1 MNSLWGLSFIGAFL
15 LTINLSCKKEAD
27 LPDVMVYGHAGTTL
41 YPERWVYPAN
51 TVESVLY
58 ALDVLDA
65 DGVEVDVQMTKDSVL
80 VLYHDGFLDAITNA
94 AGCIA
99 EWNYADLAE
108 TEVFNTKYKIARLDE
123 VIEICL
129 YRNKKIFLDLKPY
142 NYCDSTNL
150 NYSTFNNSLNQLLV
164 NYTGNE
170 RSKITVNTRN
180 VDLLMTLSDTLI
192 IKSFESENINLGITH
207 FQNNVTKELCINYTA
222 MTKVYA
228 ETLTDMGI
236 EFSIFGVKTSDE
248 IRAAVNFLPS
258 KIISD
263 NIAFTKKITQ

>member
-1 MNSLWGLSFIGAFL
+1 MKPLWVLSFIGAFL

-51 TVESVLY
+51 TVESVMY

-80 VLYHDGFLDAITNA
+80 VLYHDGFLDAITNSS
-94 AGCIA
+94 GCIA
-99 EWNYADLAE
+99 EWNYADLAQ
-108 TEVFNTKYKIARLDE
+108 TEVYNTKYTIARLDE

-129 YRNKKIFLDLKPY
+129 DRNKKIFLDLKPY

-164 NYTGNE
+164 DYTENE
-170 RSKITVNTRN
+170 CSKITVNTRN
-180 VDLLMTLSDTLI
+180 VDLLMTLSDTFI
-192 IKSFESENINLGITH
+192 IKSFESENIDLGIAH
-207 FQNNVTKELCINYTA
+207 FQNNVAHELCINYSA
-222 MTKVYA
+222 MTKSNS
-228 ETLTDMGI
+228 ETLINLGI
-236 EFSIFGVKTSDE
+236 NFSLFGVKTSNE
-248 IRAAVNFLPS
+248 IKSAMTFLPT
-258 KIISD
+258 KIITD